1 MLLNISYLLKVLGG
15 EGGIRT
21 HGTLARTTVFE
32 TAPIDHSGT
41 SPSDRRPRNFRGR
54 EWRGAVIQ
62 HRLPPANPA
71 AARASGPCHVDARE
85 PHGACRRRACGV
97 VRNRPP
103 RCSKEVS
110 HAEPSRPKITIS
122 SAMSRL
128 IARAFSAGLAGITV
142 DPIWAVRRVHDTANR
157 ERTTDLRLAFELH
170 RRASGSE
177 PSNVPRLLIIGLR
190 GPAA

>member
-71 AARASGPCHVDARE
+71 AARASGPCHVAARE

-128 IARAFSAGLAGITV
+128 IARAFSAGLAGSRWI
-142 DPIWAVRRVHDTANR
+142 RSG
-157 ERTTDLRLAFELH
+157 RLGECMTQQI
-170 RRASGSE
+170 GKE
-177 PSNVPRLLIIGLR
+177 PQTFALPSSFIVEHQAPSRPTSQGC
-190 GPAA
+190 